1 MIVVFIHINKEIK
14 NMNADFEGK
23 ICKMFFNKK
32 CCERLTYEL
41 LSKKKRGEFFRKM
54 SHSSKLY
61 VGNCIFL
68 EQYMPCG
75 IDKIIEFLEDDV
87 CYFITTFEK
96 YDGEYCELQTVLSD
110 IWSNGMPYMIVN
122 RKCDRAYLETE
133 YNFSEHISYF
143 LKR

>member
-1 MIVVFIHINKEIK
+1 
-14 NMNADFEGK
+14 MNSDFEVK
-23 ICKMFFNKK
+23 ICKTFFKKK
-32 CCERLTYEL
+32 CCERLAYEL

-68 EQYMPCG
+68 EHDMPCD
-75 IDKIIEFLEDDV
+75 INKIIAFLGDDI
-87 CYFITTFEK
+87 CYFITTFEE
-96 YDGEYCELQTVLSD
+96 YDGEYGELQTVLSD

-122 RKCDRAYLETE
+122 RKCNRAYLETE

-143 LKR
+143 LKI